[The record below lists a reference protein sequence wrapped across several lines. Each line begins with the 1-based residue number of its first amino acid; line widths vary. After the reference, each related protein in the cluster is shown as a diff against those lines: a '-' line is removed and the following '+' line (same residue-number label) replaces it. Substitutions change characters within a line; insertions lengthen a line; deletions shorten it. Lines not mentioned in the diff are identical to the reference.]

1 MPEVRKAW
9 IDASLDVV
17 TTLEHVGVPHQLV
30 GGAAAA
36 RYGVERPV
44 HDVDLYVPAEDL
56 PRVAA
61 ACADRLIRPPH
72 RHRDEHRNLTFLA
85 LEAGGVRVEIGGAD
99 ATYCDARTGMWHGAA
114 IDFADAAL
122 MTVRGR
128 TVPVMPAARLREY
141 KRRLDRAVDRKDC
154 AVLARCGA

>member
-1 MPEVRKAW
+1 MAEVREAW
-9 IDASLDVV
+9 IDALLDVV

-36 RYGVERPV
+36 LYGVERPV
-44 HDVDLYVPAEDL
+44 RDVDLYVPAEDL

-61 ACADRLIRPPH
+61 ACADQLTRPPR
-72 RHRDEHRNLTFLA
+72 RHRDGHWDLTFLA
-85 LEAGGVRVEIGGAD
+85 LEAGGVRVEIASAD
-99 ATYCDARTGMWHGAA
+99 ARYRDARTGTWHGAA

-128 TVPVMPAARLREY
+128 TVPVMPVARLREY
-141 KRRLDRAVDRKDC
+141 KRRLDRAVDRVDC
-154 AVLARCGA
+154 AALARDGA